1 MGLNIGNEICIF
13 VNKQGTKSDM
23 QAIDMNTKLVDGYL
37 ELLKNLSP
45 NNKLDLIAKLSDSL
59 KSDKIKKDN
68 SLKSLQGDFIAE
80 KSADNL
86 IDDLR
91 TARSF
96 KRNTESF

>member
-1 MGLNIGNEICIF
+1 
-13 VNKQGTKSDM
+13 M
-23 QAIDMNTKLVDGYL
+23 QAIDINRKLVDGYL

-59 KSDKIKKDN
+59 NSDKIQKDN
-68 SLKSLQGDFIAE
+68 SLKSLKGDFIAE
-80 KSADNL
+80 KSADKL
-86 IDDLR
+86 IKDLQ